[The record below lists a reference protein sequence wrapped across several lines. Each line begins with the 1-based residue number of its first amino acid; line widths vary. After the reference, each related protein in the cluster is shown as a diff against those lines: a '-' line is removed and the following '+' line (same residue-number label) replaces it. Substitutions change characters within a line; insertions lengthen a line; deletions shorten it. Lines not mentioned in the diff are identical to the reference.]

1 MVNLTSPNG
10 VPFLASEE
18 ALPNLLAVG
27 FKRCEE
33 QAAPKED
40 IDLTAMTR
48 AQLLEYAAEHGVN
61 VSSRANKATIIAAI
75 EG

>member
-48 AQLLEYAAEHGVN
+48 AQLFEYAAEHGVS

-75 EG
+75 DG